1 MPSGSVPGKPEPTPI
16 PEGIDADRVP
26 VHVAWALSRDDRV
39 GRATGDAGRA
49 ALLEVVDGALALG
62 VSWLT
67 VYAVSADDRT
77 GSPGDAGRW
86 PAWCEAFV
94 ADGPATLVGRGV
106 RFRVAGRRAA
116 DAATNGGPAGL
127 DELVERTAGGDRL
140 TLTLAV
146 DYDGRAEIVDAIAA
160 LAAAGTRPRKRRR
173 GGDRP
178 ASLPPGHAGPGPR
191 RADVRGASGLR
202 PAALGG
208 RVQRA
213 GGRRRRRGRTSAAA
227 TSTTRSS
234 STSNGTAG
242 TAASTRRP
250 ATGVRSERHEAGH
263 RARRRLLRS
272 PLLDGRRRDHR
283 GRGDGDHARRARRPR
298 RRWQLDRRAVVPHG
312 PRSAGSGPPSSTYVP
327 PTAPSVAQPVE
338 RLADQPAEPLGER
351 EVP

>member
-1 MPSGSVPGKPEPTPI
+1 VARIAEVPLPSGSVPGKPEPTPI

-94 ADGPATLVGRGV
+94 ADGPAALVGRGV
-106 RFRVAGRRAA
+106 RFRVAGRRTA
-116 DAATNGGPAGL
+116 DVATNGGPAGL

-160 LAAAGTRPRKRRR
+160 LAAAGTRPRRV
-173 GGDRP
+173 DE
-178 ASLPPGHAGPGPR
+178 
-191 RADVRGASGLR
+191 
-202 PAALGG
+202 AAIARHLYHPDMPDPDL
-208 RVQRA
+208 VV
-213 GGRRRRRGRTSAAA
+213 RTS
-227 TSTTRSS
+227 
-234 STSNGTAG
+234 GE
-242 TAASTRRP
+242 RRVSDLLLWEV
-250 ATGVRSERHEAGH
+250 AYSELVVVDA
-263 RARRRLLRS
+263 
-272 PLLDGRRRDHR
+272 PWPDVRRRDFYDAIVEYQQR
-283 GRGDGDHARRARRPR
+283 DRRYGGLDPTAGDG
-298 RRWQLDRRAVVPHG
+298 G
-312 PRSAGSGPPSSTYVP
+312 P
-327 PTAPSVAQPVE
+327 Q
-338 RLADQPAEPLGER
+338 
-351 EVP
+351 